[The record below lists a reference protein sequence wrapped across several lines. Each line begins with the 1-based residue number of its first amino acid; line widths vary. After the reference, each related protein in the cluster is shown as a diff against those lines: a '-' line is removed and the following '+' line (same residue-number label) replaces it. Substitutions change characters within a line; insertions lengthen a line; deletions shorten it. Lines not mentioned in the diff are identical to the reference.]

1 MKKMKL
7 TYKRTWL
14 FGVLIA
20 CPLHK
25 PLDSCPFSYLRYN
38 PRRIQFEY
46 IESLSN
52 SEVETLIHYHKDCFL
67 QRISKGYV
75 MEHF

>member
-1 MKKMKL
+1 MKL

-25 PLDSCPFSYLRYN
+25 PLKSCPFSYLRNN
-38 PRRIQFEY
+38 PRKIQLEY
-46 IESLSN
+46 IKSLPDTEVESL
-52 SEVETLIHYHKDCFL
+52 IRYHKNCIL
-67 QRISKGYV
+67 QRISNRLA
-75 MEHF
+75 MEKF